1 MSLLTCPPC
10 EALGCIDYR
19 DGLALMQAHVQQPRD
34 RRPER
39 LWALTHPAVFTQGLG
54 GKPEHVLAPD
64 EIPVVAS
71 DRGGQVTYHG
81 PGQAVLYT
89 LIDIGARRLGVRR
102 FVRVLESSV
111 IALLAEVGVDGARIE
126 GAPGVYVDGAKV
138 AALGLRLKNGMTY
151 HGLSLNVDMDLEPFS
166 RINPCGM
173 AGLAV
178 TQLRDLGVRMSVERA
193 TERLAQ
199 AFAAE
204 LEAAT
209 RAVADGT
216 HAEPSMPQQT
226 AVTGG

>member
-1 MSLLTCPPC
+1 MTPGIACPPC
-10 EALGCIDYR
+10 EALGCIEYLD
-19 DGLALMQAHVQQPRD
+19 ALTRMQAYVRQPRD
-34 RRPER
+34 ARPER
-39 LWALTHPAVFTQGLG
+39 LFACTHPAVFTQGLG
-54 GKPEHVLAPD
+54 GKPEHVLAPG

-89 LIDIGARRLGVRR
+89 LIDVGARRLGVRR

-111 IALLAEVGVDGARIE
+111 IALLAEHGVRGARIE

-151 HGLSLNVDMDLEPFS
+151 HGLSLNVDMDLEPFA

-178 TQLRDLGVRMSVERA
+178 TQLRDLGIRMSVEA
-193 TERLAQ
+193 ASEQLAR

-204 LEAAT
+204 LEESARLLPA
-209 RAVADGT
+209 
-216 HAEPSMPQQT
+216 
-226 AVTGG
+226 